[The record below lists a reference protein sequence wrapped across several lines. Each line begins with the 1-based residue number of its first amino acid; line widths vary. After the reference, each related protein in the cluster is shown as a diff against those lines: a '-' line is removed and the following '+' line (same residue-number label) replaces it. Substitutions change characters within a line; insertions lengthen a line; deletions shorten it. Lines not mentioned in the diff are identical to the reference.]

1 MLKKL
6 TYMWKNSHRIS
17 TQHWQK
23 TSYKTNKKDLIHPKL
38 QEWSPC
44 NRVGWVKKKR
54 NREGQDLCSWPWAM
68 KEQPPQSGNPLHL
81 LRWAGTDSEL
91 YRLRGE
97 YSNQPAGDRAG
108 RDQRR
113 RSWPPPCTPHPKM
126 HIWAATE
133 VTKVCLVKATVFPVV
148 MYGCDSWTIKKAEH
162 RRIDVFE
169 LWCWRRLLRVPW
181 TTRKSNQSILKETNP
196 EYSLEGLMLMVK
208 HFGLLMQRADSFK
221 KTLMLA
227 KTEGRRKRGWQRR
240 RWLDGITDSMDMSLS
255 KFQEMVKDR
264 EVWHATIHRVAKSRT
279 PVRDQTQVN
288 THEKGQVGPTTAVS
302 FSRSSQ

>member
-1 MLKKL
+1 
-6 TYMWKNSHRIS
+6 MWKNSHRIS

-181 TTRKSNQSILKETNP
+181 TARRYNQSILKEISP
-196 EYSLEGLMLMVK
+196 EYSLEGLIWNWN
-208 HFGLLMQRADSFK
+208 SN
-221 KTLMLA
+221 TLATWWEELTHWKRPWSWERLKA
-227 KTEGRRKRGWQRR
+227 GGERDDRGW
-240 RWLDGITDSMDMSLS
+240 DGWMASPTQWTWAWVDSGNQWWTGRPGVLQSMGS
-255 KFQEMVKDR
+255 QTVR
-264 EVWHATIHRVAKSRT
+264 HNWATEL
-279 PVRDQTQVN
+279 N
-288 THEKGQVGPTTAVS
+288 WGTTLNVL
-302 FSRSSQ
+302 QK